1 MRNLLLTLSFFCFV
15 SGLFAQRI
23 VKDHYTI
30 SGGLLGAMNIDEFR
44 MDGDNLT
51 EIDYQS
57 KAGWSAGAWVN
68 LPLGKVLSIDLQPMY
83 NLYVYRSNVTTN
95 ILESGT
101 IGYFSIPLLFK
112 IHLGSKFALT
122 VGPQFDFTSSV
133 DDQSGNATS
142 ATTDD
147 FASAST
153 AVSAG
158 FEIMPHDRITIF
170 GRYVYGL
177 TDMDGRTLTPDDGAE
192 YFNQN
197 VQIGAK
203 LKLFGKHIDAD
214 SDGDGISDPTDA
226 CPNVFGLANYGG
238 CPIPDTDG
246 DGFNDEMDKCVTIP
260 GLERYAGC
268 PIPDTDKDGV
278 NDEVDKC
285 PAVAGLAKYAGCPIP
300 DTDKDGIN
308 DEADK
313 CPAVAG
319 LAKYGGCPIPDTDG
333 DGINDEVDKCPNQA
347 GLAALGGCP
356 DRDSDG
362 VIDGEDRCPDVKGT
376 ADNGGCPKIENA
388 KFNTQFIQFVSG
400 NATLT
405 AKSKDMIKE
414 GAKLL
419 NSEEFKRLKV
429 EVRGHT
435 DNTGKEQANMVL
447 SQNRA
452 NAVMSELV
460 KNGVASSRITAVGF
474 GQTIPIAD
482 NKTAEGRAKNR
493 RVAFDIRQ

>member
-1 MRNLLLTLSFFCFV
+1 MRNFLLTLTFFCFV
-15 SGLFAQRI
+15 SGLFAQKI

-30 SGGLLGAMNIDEFR
+30 SGGLLGAMNIDKFR
-44 MDGDNLT
+44 MDGANLS
-51 EIDYQS
+51 EIEYQA

-68 LPLGKVLSIDLQPMY
+68 LPLGKVFSVDVQPMY

-101 IGYFSIPLLFK
+101 IGYFSIPVLLK
-112 IHLGSKFALT
+112 IHMGSKFAFT

-133 DDQSGNATS
+133 DDQSGNAAS

-153 AVSAG
+153 AISAG
-158 FEIMPHDRITIF
+158 LEIMPHDRITIF
-170 GRYVYGL
+170 GRYVHGL
-177 TDMDGRTLTPDDGAE
+177 TDMDERTLTPDDGAE
-192 YFNQN
+192 YYNQN
-197 VQIGAK
+197 VQVGVK
-203 LKLFGKHIDAD
+203 LKLFGKHVDAD

-226 CPNVFGLANYGG
+226 CPTVFGLERYAG

-246 DGFNDEMDKCVTIP
+246 DGFNDEVDKCVTVP

-278 NDEVDKC
+278 NDEADKC

-319 LAKYGGCPIPDTDG
+319 IAKYGGCPIPDTDG
-333 DGINDEVDKCPNQA
+333 DGINDEVDKCPSQA
-347 GLAALGGCP
+347 GLAQFGGCP

-362 VIDGEDRCPDVKGT
+362 IVDGEDHCPDVKGP
-376 ADNGGCPKIENA
+376 ADNFGCPKIENA
-388 KFNTQFIQFVSG
+388 KFNTQKIQFVTGS
-400 NATLT
+400 ATLT
-405 AKSKDMIKE
+405 AASKTMIKE
-414 GAKLL
+414 GARLL
-419 NSEEFKRLKV
+419 NSDDFKNLKV

-435 DNTGKEQANMVL
+435 DDVGKDASNMVL

-452 NAVMSELV
+452 NAVMAELV
-460 KNGVASSRITAVGF
+460 KNGVASDRITAVGF
-474 GQTIPIAD
+474 GETMPIAD
-482 NKTAEGRAKNR
+482 NKTAEGRAQNR
-493 RVAFDIRQ
+493 RVAFDVRQ